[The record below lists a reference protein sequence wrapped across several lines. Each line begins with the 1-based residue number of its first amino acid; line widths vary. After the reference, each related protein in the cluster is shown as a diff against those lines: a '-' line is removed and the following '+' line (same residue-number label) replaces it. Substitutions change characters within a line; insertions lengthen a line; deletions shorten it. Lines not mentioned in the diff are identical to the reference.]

1 MEYPFPS
8 RAPQSGGGRW
18 QSLTFVIQVTENNS
32 VKYTK
37 VTNKELEFIQ
47 SLVGSERMS
56 TGESVLDL
64 HSKDESF
71 HQKRRPDVV
80 VWPLRAEE
88 ISPILK
94 MANEKRIPITPW
106 GAGTSLEGNPIPAEG
121 GIVLDFQQ
129 MNHILELRTEDLQVR
144 VESGVIYKDLNQYL
158 ARFGLFFPPD
168 PGAAATVGGMVGN
181 NASGVRTVKYGA
193 TKDYVLSMVIVL
205 PSGEVIRVGTNA
217 IKSSSGYDLCRLFV
231 GSEGTLGIA
240 TEITLRLIGLPAEF
254 MAAVVQF
261 TLIREATDTVV
272 QIMRSGLSP
281 AALEFLDAPTVHVVN
296 QFKKLSLEERP
307 SLFIEFHGASTV
319 GLKEELEFVKE
330 ICGDHRS
337 LRFDSGIG
345 REERNRLW
353 EARYGVRESI
363 KVNNPGFHPLVIDTA
378 VPISKYSEMVEWGQ
392 RIIEEKGLKGY
403 AFGHAGS
410 GNLHMEIMGIP
421 EEKAQW
427 QKVREA
433 EEEIVSFALKYGGT
447 ATGEHGIGIGKKKFM
462 EKEHGES
469 LLLMKR
475 IKKLLDPN
483 GIMNPG
489 KIFD

>member
-1 MEYPFPS
+1 MN
-8 RAPQSGGGRW
+8 
-18 QSLTFVIQVTENNS
+18 ENNS

-37 VTNKELEFIQ
+37 VTNQELELFR
-47 SLVGSERMS
+47 SVVGPERLS

-71 HQKRRPDVV
+71 HQRRKPDVV
-80 VWPLRAEE
+80 IWPLRAEE
-88 ISPILK
+88 ISQILK
-94 MANEKRIPITPW
+94 MANEKRIPVTPW
-106 GAGTSLEGNPIPAEG
+106 GAGTSLEGNPIPVEG
-121 GIVLDFQQ
+121 GIVLDLQQ
-129 MNHILELRTEDLQVR
+129 MNHVLELKTEDLQVR
-144 VESGVIYKDLNQYL
+144 VEAGVIYKELNQYL
-158 ARFGLFFPPD
+158 SRFGLFFPPD

-217 IKSSSGYDLCRLFV
+217 MKSSSGYDLCRLFV
-231 GSEGTLGIA
+231 GSEGTLGIV
-240 TEITLRLIGLPAEF
+240 TEVTLRLIGLPAEF

-261 TLIREATDTVV
+261 DLIREATDTVI

-281 AALEFLDAPTVHVVN
+281 AALEFLDASTVHVVN

-307 SLFIEFHGASTV
+307 TLFIEFHGTSAA
-319 GLKEELEFVKE
+319 GLKEELEIVKE
-330 ICGDHRS
+330 ICGEHQS

-378 VPISKYSEMVEWGQ
+378 LPISKYSDMVEWGQ
-392 RIIEEKGLKGY
+392 RIIEKKGLKGY

-433 EEEIVSFALKYGGT
+433 EEEIVSFALECGGT

-469 LLLMKR
+469 LLLMKQ

>member
-1 MEYPFPS
+1 
-8 RAPQSGGGRW
+8 
-18 QSLTFVIQVTENNS
+18 

-37 VTNKELEFIQ
+37 LTNREIEFIQ
-47 SLVGSERMS
+47 SVVGRERMS

-71 HQKRRPDVV
+71 HQRRKPDVV
-80 VWPLRAEE
+80 VWPLQTEE
-88 ISPILK
+88 ISQILK
-94 MANEKRIPITPW
+94 MANEKRIPVTPW
-106 GAGTSLEGNPIPAEG
+106 GAGTSLEGNPIPVEG
-121 GIVLDFQQ
+121 GIVLDLQQ
-129 MNHILELRTEDLQVR
+129 MNHVLEVRTEDLQAR
-144 VESGVIYKDLNQYL
+144 VEAGVLYKELNQHL
-158 ARFGLFFPPD
+158 SRFGLFFPPD
-168 PGAAATVGGMVGN
+168 PGASATLGGMVGN

-193 TKDYVLSMVIVL
+193 TKDYILGMVVVL

-231 GSEGTLGIA
+231 GSEGTLGLA
-240 TEITLRLIGLPAEF
+240 TEVTLRLIGLPAEF

-261 TLIREATDTVV
+261 NPVREATDTVI

-281 AALEFLDAPTVHVVN
+281 AALEFLDAQTVRVVN

-307 SLFIEFHGASTV
+307 TLLIEFHGASAV
-319 GLKEELEFVKE
+319 GLKEELEIVKE
-330 ICGDHRS
+330 ICDEHRS
-337 LRFDSGIG
+337 LQFDSGIG

-378 VPISKYSEMVEWGQ
+378 VPISKYSDMVEWGQ
-392 RIIEEKGLKGY
+392 KIAEKKGLKGY

-421 EEKAQW
+421 EEEAQW

-433 EEEIVSFALKYGGT
+433 EEEIVNFALECGGT

-462 EKEHGES
+462 KKEHGES
-469 LLLMKR
+469 LLLMKQ

>member
-1 MEYPFPS
+1 M
-8 RAPQSGGGRW
+8 
-18 QSLTFVIQVTENNS
+18 
-32 VKYTK
+32 KYAK
-37 VTNKELEFIQ
+37 VTNEELEFIQ

-56 TGESVLDL
+56 AGESVLDL

-71 HQKRRPDVV
+71 HERRKPDVV
-80 VWPLRAEE
+80 VWPLHTDE
-88 ISPILK
+88 ISQILK
-94 MANEKRIPITPW
+94 MANEKRIPVTPW
-106 GAGTSLEGNPIPAEG
+106 GAGTSLEGNPIPVEG
-121 GIVLDFQQ
+121 GIVLDLQQ
-129 MNHILELRTEDLQVR
+129 MNHVLELKTEDLQVR
-144 VESGVIYKDLNQYL
+144 VEAGVIYKELNQYL
-158 ARFGLFFPPD
+158 SRFGLFFPPD
-168 PGAAATVGGMVGN
+168 PGAAATIGGMVGN

-193 TKDYVLSMVIVL
+193 TKDYVLSMGVIL

-231 GSEGTLGIA
+231 GSEGTLGIVA
-240 TEITLRLIGLPAEF
+240 EVALRLVGLPAEF
-254 MAAVVQF
+254 MAAVAQF
-261 TLIREATDTVV
+261 SLIRQATDTVT

-307 SLFIEFHGASTV
+307 TLFIEFHGVSAA
-319 GLKEELEFVKE
+319 GLKEELEIVKE
-330 ICGDHRS
+330 TCGEHHS
-337 LRFDSGIG
+337 LQFDSGIG

-353 EARYGVRESI
+353 EARYEVRESI

-378 VPISKYSEMVEWGQ
+378 VPISKYSDMVEWGQ
-392 RIIEEKGLKGY
+392 KVIEKKGLKGY

-410 GNLHMEIMGIP
+410 GNLHMEIMGVP

-433 EEEIVSFALKYGGT
+433 EEEIVCFTLECGGT
-447 ATGEHGIGIGKKKFM
+447 ATGEHGVGIGKKKFM
-462 EKEHGES
+462 QKEHGES
-469 LLLMKR
+469 LVLMKQ